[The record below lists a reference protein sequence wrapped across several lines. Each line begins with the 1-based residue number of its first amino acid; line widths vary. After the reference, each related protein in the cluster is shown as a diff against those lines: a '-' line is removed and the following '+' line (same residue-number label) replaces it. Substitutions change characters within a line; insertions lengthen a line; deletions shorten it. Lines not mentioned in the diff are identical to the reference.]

1 MEFGDLCPSILPLC
15 DEMGVLQYIYISM
28 EEMTAVAD
36 YIRSKGRVAISELAA
51 KSNQF
56 IDLTA
61 KDVDMHSTNAADL
74 EADIFGEDS

>member
-1 MEFGDLCPSILPLC
+1 
-15 DEMGVLQYIYISM
+15 M
-28 EEMTAVAD
+28 EEMTAVAN

-61 KDVDMHSTNAADL
+61 KDVDVPSANEADL
-74 EADIFGEDS
+74 EADLFGDGTGGDS